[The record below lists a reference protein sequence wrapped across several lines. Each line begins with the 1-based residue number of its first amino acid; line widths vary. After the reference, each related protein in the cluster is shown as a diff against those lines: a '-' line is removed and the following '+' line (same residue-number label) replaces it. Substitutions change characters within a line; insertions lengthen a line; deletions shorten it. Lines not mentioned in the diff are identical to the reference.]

1 MNLFDVILSA
11 QAIAVILII
20 GALVMS
26 VRSILFFTRE
36 ASSMGPKLQKIE
48 ISLSK
53 MQEGMDEKRSTVK
66 ELSVIVDPLRERES
80 KLRVYYE
87 ALKNIELEF
96 ERESTQKAEKD
107 EAEKRKRIQRK
118 KMGFD

>member
-1 MNLFDVILSA
+1 
-11 QAIAVILII
+11 
-20 GALVMS
+20 
-26 VRSILFFTRE
+26 
-36 ASSMGPKLQKIE
+36 
-48 ISLSK
+48 